1 MRSVI
6 GLNQGN
12 DHHLKA
18 TYISVATSVI
28 TTETLEKGVF
38 MLAKMQTSIVTL
50 IAVRTAITPKFQ
62 K

>member
-1 MRSVI
+1 MSSVI

-18 TYISVATSVI
+18 TYISVVTSVI
-28 TTETLEKGVF
+28 ATGTLEKGVF
-38 MLAKMQTSIVTL
+38 TLVRMQTSIVTL
-50 IAVRTAITPKFQ
+50 IAVKTAITPKFQ